1 MTENVGATSTAVSK
15 PARGL
20 RVIGLLAIIGGT
32 LFLLVGIIAW
42 FAVSA
47 QLSAEKITVSDDAPI
62 LAGAPV
68 NGPITAYVQANI
80 INTHALDASGGKTY
94 AELPQDD
101 PVRNTVMT
109 ASFLRASL
117 FTSVVAFGVSL
128 FAAAVGVLFILT
140 GWAIRRLA
148 LTSALAPR
156 AP

>member
-1 MTENVGATSTAVSK
+1 MTESAGTTSTAESR
-15 PARGL
+15 PGRGL

-32 LFLLVGIIAW
+32 LFLLVGVIAW

-62 LAGAPV
+62 LAGAAVTGPV
-68 NGPITAYVQANI
+68 TAYVQANI
-80 INTHALDASGGKTY
+80 INTHALEASGGKTY

-101 PVRNTVMT
+101 PARTTVMT

-128 FAAAVGVLFILT
+128 FAAGVGVLFILT
-140 GWAIRRLA
+140 GWAIRRIA
-148 LTSALAPR
+148 LSSTLAPR